1 MGLTQYLA
9 MTAAE
14 MATSPTL
21 PTHIAWMACHFS
33 SGGLG
38 LSNLP
43 QILPEHALIIVTDRT
58 PCSGHSPDVVSGQLQ
73 ELTAR
78 LACAGVL
85 LDFQR
90 PESPETAAM
99 VQIISRNLSCPVA
112 VSEVYADHS
121 DGPVFL
127 SPAAPHQPLEAHLA
141 PWQGRELWLEA
152 ALCQEDILVTES
164 GTVYRP
170 VFPPERLSGGFYSE
184 KLHCRYHTQIGDD
197 SIRFTLFDTPESLER
212 KLQPAVS
219 MGVTQTVGLWQE
231 LGTFPSGR
239 ESS

>member
-14 MATSPTL
+14 ISTCPTL
-21 PTHIAWMACHFS
+21 PAHLAWMACHFS
-33 SGGLG
+33 SSGPG
-38 LSNLP
+38 LSNIP
-43 QILPEHALIIVTDRT
+43 HFLPEHAILIVTDRM
-58 PCSGHSPDVVSGQLQ
+58 PCSGHSPGVVTLQLQ
-73 ELTAR
+73 EIISR
-78 LACAGVL
+78 FDCAGIV

-90 PESPETAAM
+90 PGDSETAAM
-99 VQIISRNLSCPVA
+99 VQHIFHALSCPVA
-112 VSEVYADHS
+112 VSESYAAGL

-127 SPAAPHQPLEAHLA
+127 SPSPLHQQLETHLA
-141 PWQGRELWLEA
+141 PWMDREIWLEA
-152 ALCQEDILVTES
+152 ALCQQDILVTES

-184 KLHCRYHTQIGDD
+184 KLHCRYHTQIRDD

-212 KLQPAVS
+212 KLQAAVS

-231 LGTFPSGR
+231 LGTFPSGK